1 MCVHSLIDTNRIDA
15 SLVWWIYTP
24 FPYYSHTDHTHS
36 LFTCSISSF
45 LFLAVLFSLTFVLM
59 PMNYSYSPSVYLF
72 ARAFD
77 AELACLA
84 SSLLRPVRLPS
95 SGPTLGVANRNS
107 RVVLPSW
114 IRIESVVVVVARF
127 HLESGESSTPFPL
140 LFSRVSSSL
149 RLSPFGSQMSSF
161 SCRWLP
167 IGIGTDETNPSTH
180 QQKKEKKEIQRER
193 GGDTIWKSKG
203 LRDVKGGGSRL
214 NKQNQAQERKA
225 IRKKSNAAQQLVNQ
239 DRFDNCYLVLSFSI
253 AVNVAFFT
261 TQFYLRNLLYIFK
274 KIRCS
279 RSLRR
284 TKKDRPQKCHVFWVA
299 TH

>member
-114 IRIESVVVVVARF
+114 IRIESVVVVARF

-149 RLSPFGSQMSSF
+149 RLSSFGSQMSSF

-214 NKQNQAQERKA
+214 NKQKPRL
-225 IRKKSNAAQQLVNQ
+225 KKEKQFAKSPTLHSN
-239 DRFDNCYLVLSFSI
+239 LSTRIDLTIVTWSLASLF
-253 AVNVAFFT
+253 AVNVAFFK
-261 TQFYLRNLLYIFK
+261 TQFYLRNLLYIF
-274 KIRCS
+274 
-279 RSLRR
+279 
-284 TKKDRPQKCHVFWVA
+284 
-299 TH
+299 